1 MFNLRSLSIKL
12 CMVVRIKNNDM
23 NGWAVAM
30 TEPFT
35 NIIRIVD
42 RVDVSVIPLKYL
54 NLDLKKPLRIIFVET
69 LTEMSS
75 EIFI

>member
-1 MFNLRSLSIKL
+1 MFIKRGMFNLRSLSIKL

-30 TEPFT
+30 SEPFS

-42 RVDVSVIPLKYL
+42 RADFQ
-54 NLDLKKPLRIIFVET
+54 NL
-69 LTEMSS
+69 
-75 EIFI
+75 